1 VPPAPA
7 ENALNALSRE
17 IDELAEQLNNEL
29 TLLTASSAPE
39 YSATRIPR
47 TGRFPGVLNTNQV
60 SSWRDAVA
68 NFCAKIWGSAKDMY
82 GGRGLPAHPLGLAGV
97 AAQKLAGLCLQHRS
111 SIDRTRS
118 ALADRLGEAGLATL
132 IGLATS
138 EITIGISD
146 LFAGLFDEGMLA
158 DCVTIIVTE
167 YLEPVQRISDDTKV
181 MNLDTLLGRA
191 LAAAPTMAAVE
202 AAADSVGDRAEHD
215 FLYSG
220 LKTPGAEPSPWG
232 AGYSNKMNSGHPATN
247 VPYPIDLAGQE
258 GTQASHV
265 ISKHVGITDSQLIAR
280 MTTSKAD
287 ADLRAA
293 HPAAGLDR
301 LAGGIRRV
309 RACRIRCDERR
320 LRPR

>member
-1 VPPAPA
+1 
-7 ENALNALSRE
+7 
-17 IDELAEQLNNEL
+17 
-29 TLLTASSAPE
+29 
-39 YSATRIPR
+39 
-47 TGRFPGVLNTNQV
+47 
-60 SSWRDAVA
+60 
-68 NFCAKIWGSAKDMY
+68 M
-82 GGRGLPAHPLGLAGV
+82 
-97 AAQKLAGLCLQHRS
+97 
-111 SIDRTRS
+111 
-118 ALADRLGEAGLATL
+118 ATL

-265 ISKHVGITDSQLIAR
+265 VSKHVGITDSQLIAR
-280 MTTSKAD
+280 MTTNKAD
-287 ADLRAA
+287 GSGSFATLSAAQQYVQGDLDDPGNAA
-293 HPAAGLDR
+293 RISAWITACDNGQGPNQLVVTMPVGQVTGQTVVGSPGAY
-301 LAGGIRRV
+301 RV
-309 RACRIRCDERR
+309 ENATGVSATLIYNEQCD
-320 LRPR
+320 PPFTVSTAYPTT